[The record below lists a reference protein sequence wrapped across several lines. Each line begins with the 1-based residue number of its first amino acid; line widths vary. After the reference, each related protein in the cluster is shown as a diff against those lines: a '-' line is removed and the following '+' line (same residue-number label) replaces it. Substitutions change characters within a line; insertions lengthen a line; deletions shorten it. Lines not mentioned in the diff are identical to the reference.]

1 MNTNINAQ
9 QTNTPPTKFVIY
21 KRLSKQKQQGNQYG
35 FEAQDH
41 DIAIFLK
48 QYPDAVIISMKL
60 HCNKCNMA
68 ATKDLYKASNKT
80 QFRNK

>member
-1 MNTNINAQ
+1 MNININTQ
-9 QTNTPPTKFVIY
+9 QTNAAQTKFVIY

-48 QYPDAVIISMKL
+48 QYPDAVIISVIQVYLML
-60 HCNKCNMA
+60 IF
-68 ATKDLYKASNKT
+68 LPI
-80 QFRNK
+80 FL